1 MNGIN
6 GTPEN
11 GGAGGSND
19 CDWRRYKRDQP
30 DPLAPLTTPG
40 HESNSEDSSLSDG
53 DRTLVENSIG
63 INMQHRGGGDSQVS
77 STSHSPQLSSPEDE
91 AASHD
96 AMMRVHAYCNGN
108 GSYVNEAGDSSLLP
122 PSTTTHFFHAIK
134 IDCVDIATTSSATSG
149 HQSDDEA
156 QLRKPTQAYKLLA
169 GTHMRMAVFKRHIE
183 RLIRVPGAYF
193 KLQSKHE
200 NTLSSTQN
208 NTLVLLNEGE
218 TLTVELGKTLQPD
231 EHKSKIYFL
240 RIGDLDNETV
250 KLPCVCEYIYN
261 SNTTAKQA
269 KQELVSKL
277 HRIDAKYT
285 SLTVDN
291 CRIWLKGGRC
301 PIKIIANEETLYCD
315 MRSTISA
322 EVSLTSFQS
331 ISILKLIEIHP
342 ALLQFIVQE
351 CEEGVAAQPD
361 EDSFTIFV
369 RRWHPDKWEFGKFQ
383 EITMDSK
390 LPEFDCRSTDLTK
403 FLLLQQR
410 TASFDIA
417 YRKSAI
423 FLLIALTMER

>member
-1 MNGIN
+1 MMNGIN

-11 GGAGGSND
+11 GSNSND

-30 DPLAPLTTPG
+30 EPLAPLTTPG

-53 DRTLVENSIG
+53 DRTLVENS
-63 INMQHRGGGDSQVS
+63 MQHRGGGDSQVS

-108 GSYVNEAGDSSLLP
+108 GSYVSDVGESSLLP
-122 PSTTTHFFHAIK
+122 TSTTTHFFHAIK
-134 IDCVDIATTSSATSG
+134 IDCVDIATTVSSATSG
-149 HQSDDEA
+149 HQSDDDA
-156 QLRKPTQAYKLLA
+156 QLRKPTHAYKLLA
-169 GTHMRMAVFKRHIE
+169 GTHMRMLVFKKHIE
-183 RLIRVPGAYF
+183 RLIHVPSAYF
-193 KLQSKHE
+193 KLQRKHE
-200 NTLSSTQN
+200 NTISSTQN
-208 NTLVLLNEGE
+208 NTLVFLNEGE
-218 TLTVELGKTLQPD
+218 TLTVELGKTLQAD
-231 EHKSKIYFL
+231 EHKSKIFFL
-240 RIGDLDNETV
+240 RIGDLDNETS

-301 PIKIIANEETLYCD
+301 PIKILANDDTLYSD

-322 EVSLTSFQS
+322 EVSLEKFSQV
-331 ISILKLIEIHP
+331 LLQLICNP
-342 ALLQFIVQE
+342 DLLQFILQE
-351 CEEGVAAQPD
+351 CDEGVVAQPE
-361 EDSFTIFV
+361 EDTLTIFV

-383 EITMDSK
+383 EITLDSK
-390 LPEFDCRSTDLTK
+390 F
-403 FLLLQQR
+403 
-410 TASFDIA
+410 TAI
-417 YRKSAI
+417 Y
-423 FLLIALTMER
+423 